1 MTEATGDMNP
11 AVVPDKASVPGKTDD
26 ADSAGVPGQPS
37 RTRRMIHILGAA
49 LVGVV
54 LPVVLLHV
62 FLGDLGSRAMVIG
75 LLVGV
80 LGSKLGDTRRMLYLA
95 PAVGIAGGLA
105 AITAYHWSWVVLLA
119 VVGVIAG
126 AGMRFGWLPSL
137 LMLTFAATFPIAT
150 RSASHAA
157 AYGAIAAIA
166 TLYGVVLA
174 RRFKAPEVVEGQ
186 RVSLPVAVGVAIV
199 FGIGLGGAAAIGVV
213 LGWTE
218 PYWVPE
224 PIIILVLYI
233 LMGKRERI
241 QEKAIGTALGVIA
254 VIPVAIAAPP
264 AWAVYVIA
272 AVAFVLAFMTY
283 KRYWLYYAF
292 FTFGLVL
299 VLSPP
304 GHAGAEAAHRGSE
317 ILVGIGILVVG
328 LAILHALVTWLT
340 KRYPEPEL
348 ADNDE
353 PAEPSKQPSPS
364 T

>member
-1 MTEATGDMNP
+1 
-11 AVVPDKASVPGKTDD
+11 
-26 ADSAGVPGQPS
+26 
-37 RTRRMIHILGAA
+37 MIHILGAA

-54 LPVVLLHV
+54 LPVVLLYV

-75 LLVGV
+75 LLLGV
-80 LGSKLGDTRRMLYLA
+80 IGSKLGGTRRMLYLA
-95 PAVGIAGGLA
+95 PAVGIAAGLG
-105 AITAYHWSWVVLLA
+105 AITAYDWSWVVLLA
-119 VVGVIAG
+119 VAG
-126 AGMRFGWLPSL
+126 RHRGRRDAVRVAAVAADAA
-137 LMLTFAATFPIAT
+137 FAATFPVAT
-150 RSASHAA
+150 SSAGHAA

-186 RVSLPVAVGVAIV
+186 RVSLPVAIGVAVV
-199 FGIGLGGAAAIGVV
+199 FGVGLGGAAAIGVA

-241 QEKAIGTALGVIA
+241 REKALGTALGVVA
-254 VIPVAIAAPP
+254 VVPVAIAALP

-272 AVAFVLAFMTY
+272 AVAFVLAYMTY

-292 FTFGLVL
+292 WTFGLVL

-304 GHAGAEAAHRGSE
+304 GHAGSEAAHRGSE
-317 ILVGIGILVVG
+317 ILLGIGILVVG
-328 LAILHALVTWLT
+328 LAILH
-340 KRYPEPEL
+340 
-348 ADNDE
+348 
-353 PAEPSKQPSPS
+353 PSPPGCPS
-364 T
+364 ATQNPNSRRVPLSDCHPGGEVPRVASEENVITGTASGGLTSRQLMPVQPPAVLARAAP

>member
-1 MTEATGDMNP
+1 MSEAEHVEGAKTEAAGDAEP
-11 AVVPDKASVPGKTDD
+11 AAVAGK
-26 ADSAGVPGQPS
+26 PS
-37 RTRRMIHILGAA
+37 RSRRMIHILGAA

-75 LLVGV
+75 LLLGV
-80 LGSKLGDTRRMLYLA
+80 IGSKLGGTRRMLYLA
-95 PAVGIAGGLA
+95 PAVGIAAGLG

-137 LMLTFAATFPIAT
+137 LMLTFAATFPVAT
-150 RSASHAA
+150 SSAGHAA

-186 RVSLPVAVGVAIV
+186 RVSLPVAIGVAVV
-199 FGIGLGGAAAIGVV
+199 FGIGLGGAAAIGVA

-241 QEKAIGTALGVIA
+241 REKALGTALGVIA
-254 VIPVAIAAPP
+254 VVPVAIAALP

-292 FTFGLVL
+292 WTFGLVL

-304 GHAGAEAAHRGSE
+304 GHAGSEAAHRGSE
-317 ILVGIGILVVG
+317 ILLGIGILVVG
-328 LAILHALVTWLT
+328 LAILHALGTWLA

-348 ADNDE
+348 AE
-353 PAEPSKQPSPS
+353 SAPK
-364 T
+364 